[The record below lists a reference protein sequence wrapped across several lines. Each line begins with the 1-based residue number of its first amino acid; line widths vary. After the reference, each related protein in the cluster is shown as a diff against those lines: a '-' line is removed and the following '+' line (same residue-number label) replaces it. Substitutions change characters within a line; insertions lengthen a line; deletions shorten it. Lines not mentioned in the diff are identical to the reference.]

1 MSNTKRHKGMT
12 FKKEFF
18 KVLIYAVVVL
28 ILWVFALG
36 AFLPAKCNGSEVTI
50 TERVPFVYPPQC
62 SGMSGE
68 DFFDWATKFNE
79 SQRIVRSS
87 EPQWFQSPGVRTR
100 YVRGPQ
106 GFTLVRE
113 AYPTR
118 YLNPDYVPPSPLM
131 VINPYC
137 KPKR

>member
-1 MSNTKRHKGMT
+1 MSYPEPQPKTT
-12 FKKEFF
+12 FKKEVRFI
-18 KVLIYAVVVL
+18 LAMALAVAC
-28 ILWVFALG
+28 LWVFALRSE
-36 AFLPAKCNGSEVTI
+36 GSE
-50 TERVPFVYPPQC
+50 PFVYPPQC

-87 EPQWFQSPGVRTR
+87 EPKWFQASGVRTR
-100 YVRGPQ
+100 YVLGPQ